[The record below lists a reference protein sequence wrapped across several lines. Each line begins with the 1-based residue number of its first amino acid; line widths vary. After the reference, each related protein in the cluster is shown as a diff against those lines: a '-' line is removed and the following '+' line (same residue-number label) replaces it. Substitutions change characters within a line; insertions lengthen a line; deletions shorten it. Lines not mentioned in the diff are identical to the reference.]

1 MGIHPDKP
9 EKTSLNYI
17 KISLFVK
24 QFFRVSP
31 GKTE

>member
-9 EKTSLNYI
+9 EQIGLKYM
-17 KISLFVK
+17 KIRLFVK

-31 GKTE
+31 DKTE